1 MKFSC
6 HLPVEKFQERSE
18 FLDGDAIPIMSQA
31 AEDAGFAA
39 CAITDHPA
47 PPAQWVN
54 AGGHHALD
62 PFVGLAF
69 VAAAT
74 KHIKLHTNVVVAP
87 YRNPFLMAKLV
98 STLDRL
104 SGGRVIMGIGTG
116 YLAAE
121 FDALG
126 VPFEGRGAAVDESIR
141 LMKTIWTGDT
151 INYSGKT
158 FRAAGISALPRP
170 LQVPHPPI
178 WSGGNSGRAIRRA
191 VELCDGWSPFPL
203 RAAFSGSVRTESM
216 ENIED
221 FREKLDYARRHAAH
235 IGRERDLEICMIPF
249 SLGLDP
255 SSRPG
260 VAELLDECSA
270 LEALGVSWMTISL
283 PCRDRSEFVAN
294 TAWFGAEV
302 ISHFRRQ

>member
-1 MKFSC
+1 MCDHRPPSTA
-6 HLPVEKFQERSE
+6 
-18 FLDGDAIPIMSQA
+18 DALG
-31 AEDAGFAA
+31 E
-39 CAITDHPA
+39 
-47 PPAQWVN
+47 

-74 KHIKLHTNVVVAP
+74 KHIRLHTNIVVAP

-98 STLDRL
+98 ATLDRL

-141 LMKTIWTGDT
+141 LMKTIWAGET
-151 INYSGKT
+151 INYTGKT
-158 FRAAGISALPRP
+158 FRADGISALPRP
-170 LQVPHPPI
+170 LQEPHPPI

-203 RAAFSGSVRTESM
+203 RSAFSENVRTESM

-221 FREKLDYARRHAAH
+221 FKKKLDYARGHAAQ
-235 IGRERDLEICMIPF
+235 IGREEALDDLH
-249 SLGLDP
+249 DP
-255 SSRPG
+255 LLPRFGSQLPAG
-260 VAELLDECSA
+260 AAELLDECPPWRLWA
-270 LEALGVSWMTISL
+270 CHG
-283 PCRDRSEFVAN
+283 
-294 TAWFGAEV
+294 
-302 ISHFRRQ
+302 